1 MLEQSLGKSFS
12 KILVLSSVRDEI
24 VLGAQI
30 LTWKTLDLE
39 LKDGN
44 IKNPL
49 LPHTKFFLAGYL
61 PKVRP
66 LAPPSTSPSAV
77 ESC

>member
-30 LTWKTLDLE
+30 LNMEDFRLGIERWE
-39 LKDGN
+39 Q
-44 IKNPL
+44 
-49 LPHTKFFLAGYL
+49 
-61 PKVRP
+61 
-66 LAPPSTSPSAV
+66 
-77 ESC
+77 